1 MHRWSGSGLPCDH
14 GGASCRARAT
24 RRYAAN
30 DGARNI
36 DFECFLGSSG
46 TRPLH
51 TVPLQCHPNQCAGK
65 HLRPRRPGATSSLL
79 SCCPNRPI
87 GRALFVVFVTQLHQ
101 LGSRIGSARAAS
113 PSSTALSLSQNRASR
128 VSRATILSH
137 AGRLPMHRST
147 AIALSGTGCKQ
158 CDRPAAR
165 ITIGRI
171 GIAVHRIICGFD
183 IAGFTSALR
192 SITEVQR
199 TSRHFAFVPTTD
211 LCLFTQLPYRQSR

>member
-1 MHRWSGSGLPCDH
+1 MAPLWQAWLIHR
-14 GGASCRARAT
+14 T
-24 RRYAAN
+24 
-30 DGARNI
+30 
-36 DFECFLGSSG
+36 
-46 TRPLH
+46 
-51 TVPLQCHPNQCAGK
+51 AGV
-65 HLRPRRPGATSSLL
+65 HA
-79 SCCPNRPI
+79 
-87 GRALFVVFVTQLHQ
+87 
-101 LGSRIGSARAAS
+101 
-113 PSSTALSLSQNRASR
+113 RASR

-147 AIALSGTGCKQ
+147 AIALSGTGCKP

-199 TSRHFAFVPTTD
+199 TSRHFAFVPPPSSHLSMSTYLWRVRHSRRGGVGGACRRGDVKPLDENSVANPQWNRQNNRQFQD
-211 LCLFTQLPYRQSR
+211 LILI

>member
-1 MHRWSGSGLPCDH
+1 MNC
-14 GGASCRARAT
+14 CRGRGKPETLSRAD
-24 RRYAAN
+24 RSAA
-30 DGARNI
+30 
-36 DFECFLGSSG
+36 
-46 TRPLH
+46 
-51 TVPLQCHPNQCAGK
+51 AGR
-65 HLRPRRPGATSSLL
+65 L
-79 SCCPNRPI
+79 RPI

-199 TSRHFAFVPTTD
+199 TSCRGGVWGHAVGARFELATFRLNLRPSRYEPYE
-211 LCLFTQLPYRQSR
+211 LPGCSTPR

>member
-1 MHRWSGSGLPCDH
+1 VHRWSGSGLPCDH

-113 PSSTALSLSQNRASR
+113 PSSTALSRSQNRASR
-128 VSRATILSH
+128 VSSATILSH
-137 AGRLPMHRST
+137 ADASVDRHRAVRHRLQTVRST
-147 AIALSGTGCKQ
+147 SGTDHNRAHWHC
-158 CDRPAAR
+158 RPP
-165 ITIGRI
+165 
-171 GIAVHRIICGFD
+171 D
-183 IAGFTSALR
+183 NLR
-192 SITEVQR
+192 V
-199 TSRHFAFVPTTD
+199 
-211 LCLFTQLPYRQSR
+211 

>member
-1 MHRWSGSGLPCDH
+1 MNC
-14 GGASCRARAT
+14 CRGRGKPETLSRAD
-24 RRYAAN
+24 RSAA
-30 DGARNI
+30 
-36 DFECFLGSSG
+36 
-46 TRPLH
+46 
-51 TVPLQCHPNQCAGK
+51 AGR
-65 HLRPRRPGATSSLL
+65 L
-79 SCCPNRPI
+79 RPI

-165 ITIGRI
+165 TTIGRI

-199 TSRHFAFVPTTD
+199 TSRHFAFVPMQTTE
-211 LCLFTQLPYRQSR
+211 FAPVNVHLPPKLLTCWRVRHSRRGGVWGHAVGARF

>member
-1 MHRWSGSGLPCDH
+1 MTCSPAWSIDIRSTVSMNC
-14 GGASCRARAT
+14 CRGRGKPETLSRAD
-24 RRYAAN
+24 RSAA
-30 DGARNI
+30 
-36 DFECFLGSSG
+36 
-46 TRPLH
+46 
-51 TVPLQCHPNQCAGK
+51 AGR
-65 HLRPRRPGATSSLL
+65 L
-79 SCCPNRPI
+79 RPI

-199 TSRHFAFVPTTD
+199 TSRHFAFVH
-211 LCLFTQLPYRQSR
+211 SRRFHNVRVTSAFPPIAAV

>member
-1 MHRWSGSGLPCDH
+1 MTCSPAWSIDIRSTVSMNC
-14 GGASCRARAT
+14 CRGRGKPETLSRAD
-24 RRYAAN
+24 RSAA
-30 DGARNI
+30 
-36 DFECFLGSSG
+36 
-46 TRPLH
+46 
-51 TVPLQCHPNQCAGK
+51 AGR
-65 HLRPRRPGATSSLL
+65 L
-79 SCCPNRPI
+79 RPI

-199 TSRHFAFVPTTD
+199 TLADHRVRTCQCPLTPKIADVLARSPFASRWS
-211 LCLFTQLPYRQSR
+211 LGSCRRGKI

>member
-1 MHRWSGSGLPCDH
+1 MNC
-14 GGASCRARAT
+14 CRGRGKPETLSRAD
-24 RRYAAN
+24 RSAA
-30 DGARNI
+30 
-36 DFECFLGSSG
+36 
-46 TRPLH
+46 
-51 TVPLQCHPNQCAGK
+51 AGR
-65 HLRPRRPGATSSLL
+65 L
-79 SCCPNRPI
+79 RPI

-199 TSRHFAFVPTTD
+199 TLADHRVRTCQCTLTPKLLTCWRVRHSRRGGVWGHAVGARF
-211 LCLFTQLPYRQSR
+211 

>member
-1 MHRWSGSGLPCDH
+1 MNC
-14 GGASCRARAT
+14 CRGRGKPETLSRAD
-24 RRYAAN
+24 RSAA
-30 DGARNI
+30 
-36 DFECFLGSSG
+36 
-46 TRPLH
+46 
-51 TVPLQCHPNQCAGK
+51 AGR
-65 HLRPRRPGATSSLL
+65 L
-79 SCCPNRPI
+79 RPI

-199 TSRHFAFVPTTD
+199 TSRHFAFVPMQTTE
-211 LCLFTQLPYRQSR
+211 FAPVNVHLPPKLLTCWRVRHSRRGGVWGHAVGARF